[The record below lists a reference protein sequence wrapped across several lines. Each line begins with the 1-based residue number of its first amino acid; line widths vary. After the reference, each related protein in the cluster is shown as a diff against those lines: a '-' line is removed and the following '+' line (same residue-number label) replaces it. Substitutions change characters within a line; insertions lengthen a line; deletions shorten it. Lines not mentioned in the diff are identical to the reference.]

1 MLHSVGRRALHV
13 RRLHNRA
20 VPCTDRDPLTRGD
33 VLHTA
38 ASRACQSVTRA
49 VEQTTVSAA
58 LYTRNMSPDVRE
70 VFETA
75 KALDREQIADLAYQ
89 LLRVLDDDSSPVDQD
104 KVDAAWNLELERRVD
119 DLESGTV
126 RPVSHDETVAQARQ
140 LLTPRS

>member
-1 MLHSVGRRALHV
+1 MPHI
-13 RRLHNRA
+13 
-20 VPCTDRDPLTRGD
+20 
-33 VLHTA
+33 A

>member
-1 MLHSVGRRALHV
+1 M
-13 RRLHNRA
+13 RL
-20 VPCTDRDPLTRGD
+20 
-33 VLHTA
+33 TA
-38 ASRACQSVTRA
+38 ASRACLPVTG
-49 VEQTTVSAA
+49 VGQTIVGAPP
-58 LYTRNMSPDVRE
+58 YTRNMVPDVRE

-89 LLRVLDDDSSPVDQD
+89 LLRVLDEDSSPVDQD

-126 RPVSHDETVAQARQ
+126 RPVSHDETVEQARQ